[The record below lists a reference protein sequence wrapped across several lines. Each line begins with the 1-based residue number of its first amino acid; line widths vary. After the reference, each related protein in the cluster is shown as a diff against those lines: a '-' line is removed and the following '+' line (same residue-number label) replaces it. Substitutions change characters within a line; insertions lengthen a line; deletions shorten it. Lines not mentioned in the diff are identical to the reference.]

1 MAINWRAGAV
11 LALGLAIGSALLTGC
26 GSSSAGGGAPVT
38 VTQGGSVT
46 GTDLTITV
54 DDGAGSV
61 TTWHLTCDPPG
72 GDHPDAEGACAALAR
87 NGAHAL
93 PEVPP
98 NQMCTQIYGGP
109 QTARITGTW
118 DGKAVDASLKRTNG
132 CETARW
138 NALRPLLPA
147 GGGN

>member
-1 MAINWRAGAV
+1 MPPW
-11 LALGLAIGSALLTGC
+11 
-26 GSSSAGGGAPVT
+26 P
-38 VTQGGSVT
+38 
-46 GTDLTITV
+46 GT
-54 DDGAGSV
+54 
-61 TTWHLTCDPPG
+61 
-72 GDHPDAEGACAALAR
+72 AR
-87 NGAHAL
+87 HAL

-138 NALRPLLPA
+138 DALRPLLPA